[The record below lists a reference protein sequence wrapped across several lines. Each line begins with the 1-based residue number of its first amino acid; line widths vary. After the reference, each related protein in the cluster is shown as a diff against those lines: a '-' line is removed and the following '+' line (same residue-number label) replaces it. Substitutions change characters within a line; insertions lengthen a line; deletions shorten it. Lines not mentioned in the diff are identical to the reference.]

1 MRRLRKFVA
10 LPAAERALMVRA
22 LATVVVVRVGLSLLP
37 FGRLRAAVD
46 RHSLTQRRA
55 ARGGDPGRIGWA
67 VRAVS
72 GIVPGASCLT
82 QALAAQL
89 LLAQAGQ
96 PSELHLGVKRSPE
109 QGLAAHAW
117 VTSGEVVVVG
127 GEQRGGFTPLLR
139 AGRSS

>member
-10 LPAAERALMVRA
+10 LSGAERMLIVRA
-22 LATVVVVRVGLSLLP
+22 LATVLVVRAGVSLLP
-37 FGRLRAAVD
+37 FRRVRAAVD
-46 RHSLTQRRA
+46 RHTLTQRPA
-55 ARGGDPGRIGWA
+55 VRGGDPGRIGWA

-72 GIVPGASCLT
+72 GVVPGASCLT

-96 PSELHLGVKRSPE
+96 PSELHLGVKRSE
-109 QGLAAHAW
+109 QGLVAHAW

-127 GEQRGGFTPLLR
+127 GEERGAFTPLVR